1 MERNIV
7 VLVQDFAI
15 EYAQEALD
23 GIYDYLK
30 DKDVNLII
38 SQIRLPDFST
48 GYYEYQYFAST
59 QILKAKDRT
68 KAGICAPACGLYLR
82 DVYY

>member
-30 DKDVNLII
+30 DKGFDFEFQLLPYQDI
-38 SQIRLPDFST
+38 S
-48 GYYEYQYFAST
+48 ST
-59 QILKAKDRT
+59 QLREKVLKGEVIDGFVVQEVKDYILKN
-68 KAGICAPACGLYLR
+68 GLYKN
-82 DVYY
+82 